1 MVWSQRRRAVQ
12 DPIKTAIR
20 QYILDNYLQGEAPE
34 NLADDA
40 PLRTSGILDSLG
52 TLSLVTFLEQEFG
65 IEIEAHETGVEN
77 FDSLADIAA
86 FVSRKQAV
94 AS

>member
-1 MVWSQRRRAVQ
+1 MQSQRRRSVES
-12 DPIKTAIR
+12 PVKNTIR

-77 FDSLADIAA
+77 FDSLADITA
-86 FVSRKQAV
+86 FVIRKGGV
-94 AS
+94 VS